1 MQKYSILKG
10 FIEKQKQTVI
20 KFVDDVL
27 KLDLNIYENQY
38 VFALKTQQ
46 LYTAVEDILERIA
59 KTFENS
65 IQDFQKYHSE
75 LLRRMTIEVS
85 NHRPAVIH
93 DSTFIFLNKIRA
105 FRHFIRH
112 AYDYELDKEE
122 LTLLQNK
129 IKTNSPNLIND
140 LELFVVFLDDLLNE

>member
-1 MQKYSILKG
+1 M
-10 FIEKQKQTVI
+10 
-20 KFVDDVL
+20 
-27 KLDLNIYENQY
+27 NIYENQY

-46 LYTAVEDILERIA
+46 LYTAAEDILARIA

-65 IQDFQKYHSE
+65 INDFQKYHSE

-85 NHRPAVIH
+85 DHRSAVIS
-93 DSTFIFLNKIRA
+93 DSTFLFLNKIRS

-122 LTLLQNK
+122 LILLQNK
-129 IKTNSPNLIND
+129 IRENSPGLFLD
-140 LELFVVFLDDLLNE
+140 LEQFNVFLEDLLNEQLN